1 MEATIRFYIKQGI
14 AESTARSYRSAQK
27 RYLRLCEARHLVSL
41 PLGESTLVAF
51 SASMAQERLKHRTI
65 KCYLS
70 ALRHL
75 QIASRLP
82 DPFHAA
88 SFPFLEYV
96 LKGIKKAQARQGPQQ
111 RPRLPITPAILRQ
124 LFRYWS
130 THLNAHDSKMLWAA
144 ACIGYFGCL
153 RAGEFTVPSD
163 SNID

>member
-1 MEATIRFYIKQGI
+1 
-14 AESTARSYRSAQK
+14 
-27 RYLRLCEARHLVSL
+27 
-41 PLGESTLVAF
+41 
-51 SASMAQERLKHRTI
+51 MAQEGLKHRTI

-96 LKGIKKAQARQGPQQ
+96 LKGIKKAQACQGPQQ
-111 RPRLPITPAILRQ
+111 RPRLPITPAIMRQ

-130 THLNAHDSKMLWAA
+130 MHLNAHDSKMLWAA

-163 SNID
+163 SNIDLTVFDMCRCRGG